1 MNQHVVT
8 QLGVDSARVVGG
20 SSVNGTFKNEYFE
33 IPVGSAGMEGTVP
46 VFSCTESEAA
56 EKGVSKGKQL
66 LINGDVYLVATPE
79 PNNNGWIK
87 FILEKQ

>member
-20 SSVNGTFKNEYFE
+20 SSVNGTFKNEYAE
-33 IPVGSAGMEGTVP
+33 IASGSAGMEGTVP
-46 VFSCTESEAA
+46 VFSCTETEAA
-56 EKGVSKGKQL
+56 EKGIAKGKRL
-66 LINGDVYLVATPE
+66 LIEGDVYLIVTPE

-87 FILEKQ
+87 YVLEKQ